1 MTMPVL
7 LSCMTVFFSF
17 VELSRIYSSHY
28 IRACARRH
36 FAMPLYHFYIFFFH
50 CTLLFGVSHK
60 SINFY
65 ERHVCLPKLNGP
77 HVSCNSEYYL
87 VCAVYGFVCSGH
99 ARLSWAPLRHVRG
112 DRTGKWQCSCET
124 KETKTVAWCIHA
136 KTTFETAR
144 VFIECRTLFF
154 FVFGYCLCFNFQLQN
169 EIHEFEMGIIVGMC
183 VNADACGHTYE
194 RERTMCSV
202 KIYVYETAD
211 RRRAQHV
218 RE

>member
-60 SINFY
+60 SINFC

-154 FVFGYCLCFNFQLQN
+154 LFLVT
-169 EIHEFEMGIIVGMC
+169 VC
-183 VNADACGHTYE
+183 VLIFSSRMKYTNLKWE
-194 RERTMCSV
+194 
-202 KIYVYETAD
+202 
-211 RRRAQHV
+211 
-218 RE
+218 